1 MTDIPR
7 GPEHIPLQNRIST
20 LPIVILI
27 IDVKSK
33 RKIREE
39 RIDFS
44 DKEARGWLGKLSAW
58 AFTNG
63 YKLETC
69 AESDYVVEL

>member
-1 MTDIPR
+1 MSDIPR
-7 GPEHIPLQNRIST
+7 GPEDVPLRNRITT

-44 DKEARGWLGKLSAW
+44 DKEARGWLGKVTAW
-58 AFTNG
+58 AVSNG
-63 YKLETC
+63 YIIQTC
-69 AESDYVVEL
+69 AASDYVVEE